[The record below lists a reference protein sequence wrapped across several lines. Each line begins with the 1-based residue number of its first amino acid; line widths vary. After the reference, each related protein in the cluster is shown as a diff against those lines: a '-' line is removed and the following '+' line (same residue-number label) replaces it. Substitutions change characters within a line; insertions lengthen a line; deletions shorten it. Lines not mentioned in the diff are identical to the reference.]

1 MYHKLVVCRDYN
13 VIYSGAE
20 GNIDGA
26 IASGLCDHIHVKA
39 NCDDYDTALSLLPQ
53 LAAIF
58 ARDLADNATCY
69 FNFKVE
75 FDDRL
80 VGVGDDLNAI
90 IKIAPDTPVEKFPSG
105 SLVFT
110 INAARD
116 TIEVYKIAL
125 ESGWLTYYT
134 LPKYVGK
141 FTIVP
146 VEYTVAKAFSP
157 SVIASVAPGVSP
169 SIFNAVLREL
179 EQSLTERNLVQTNKS
194 MKK

>member
-20 GNIDGA
+20 GNVDNITGGF
-26 IASGLCDHIHVKA
+26 SNQCDHIHVKA

-53 LAAIF
+53 LAAVF
-58 ARDLADNATCY
+58 ARDLADASPCY
-69 FNFKVE
+69 FNFKIE

-80 VGVGDDLNAI
+80 VGVGSDLNAT
-90 IKIAPDTPVEKFPSG
+90 IKISPDTPVEKFPSG
-105 SLVFT
+105 SFVFT
-110 INAARD
+110 INTARD
-116 TIEVYKIAL
+116 TIEVYKISL

-134 LPKYVGK
+134 LPKYIGK

-146 VEYTVAKAFSP
+146 VEYTVVKAFSP
-157 SVIASVAPGVSP
+157 SFIASASTGVSP

-179 EQSLTERNLVQTNKS
+179 EQSITERNLKHG
-194 MKK
+194 KK